1 MKNKSVAI
9 LDIRSGEVTF
19 LLGSKGVNGTFVF
32 SGSHT
37 EAYDG
42 YAVEGF
48 INEESFR
55 RAVTS
60 AITYVRQNYEGV
72 IDELCVGVPSSF
84 ISVKTKGHTI
94 SFPFKRKLSLQDV
107 EDLFESGLSDLMS
120 VGHCIR
126 KSGMY
131 FTLGDNRK
139 YFQAKDLYG
148 VPTTMLKGGLCYYF
162 VSESFY
168 EGMKQL
174 FAGLG
179 FEDVQFIPS
188 TLAQATYLLPEKRR
202 EGYAFLLDIG
212 FLTTSISVIYGNG
225 IVHEETFNS
234 GVGQILISLMEN
246 FDVDYA
252 QAQEILAAANISG
265 GTFPKGMQFA
275 LESGERQFSVQEI
288 NDVIK
293 CSLDALCE
301 KIDGF
306 FAERYKDKAATA
318 LAASPICIT
327 GEGIVYLKGGA
338 EHISR
343 RLNRLT
349 EIVSPDLPYYDKPT
363 FSSRIA
369 LLNMA
374 TSECRKKKW
383 FHKIF
388 KNGGKQK

>member
-94 SFPFKRKLSLQDV
+94 SFPFKRKLSSQDV
-107 EDLFESGLSDLMS
+107 EDLFESGLSDLMG

-139 YFQAKDLYG
+139 YFQVKDLYG

-225 IVHEETFNS
+225 IVHEETFNA

-265 GTFPKGMQFA
+265 GSFPKGMQFA

-293 CSLDALCE
+293 IGLDVTCE
-301 KIDGF
+301 RVDKF
-306 FAERYKDKAATA
+306 FERHYKDKNAAA
-318 LAASPICIT
+318 LMVNPISVT
-327 GEGIVYLKGGA
+327 GEGIHEIKGAA
-338 EHISR
+338 EHVSR

-349 EIVSPDLPYYDKPT
+349 EIVYPELPFFGKPS
-363 FSSRIA
+363 FSSRIG
-369 LLNMA
+369 LLNTA
-374 TSECRKKKW
+374 LKDKEKIGW
-383 FHKIF
+383 FAKLF
-388 KNGGKQK
+388 GGKRR

>member
-1 MKNKSVAI
+1 M
-9 LDIRSGEVTF
+9 R
-19 LLGSKGVNGTFVF
+19 
-32 SGSHT
+32 
-37 EAYDG
+37 
-42 YAVEGF
+42 
-48 INEESFR
+48 
-55 RAVTS
+55 
-60 AITYVRQNYEGV
+60 
-72 IDELCVGVPSSF
+72 
-84 ISVKTKGHTI
+84 
-94 SFPFKRKLSLQDV
+94 
-107 EDLFESGLSDLMS
+107 
-120 VGHCIR
+120 
-126 KSGMY
+126 
-131 FTLGDNRK
+131 
-139 YFQAKDLYG
+139 
-148 VPTTMLKGGLCYYF
+148 
-162 VSESFY
+162 
-168 EGMKQL
+168 
-174 FAGLG
+174 
-179 FEDVQFIPS
+179 
-188 TLAQATYLLPEKRR
+188 
-202 EGYAFLLDIG
+202 
-212 FLTTSISVIYGNG
+212 
-225 IVHEETFNS
+225 EETFNC
-234 GVGQILISLMEN
+234 GVGMILVSLMQKLGVE
-246 FDVDYA
+246 YA
-252 QAQEILAAANISG
+252 MAKEILSTANVSG
-265 GTFPKGMQFA
+265 GSVPRELIWTSENGEFSFP
-275 LESGERQFSVQEI
+275 VQKI